1 MCAYSGSSGSA
12 GVSFHTFTRGSV
24 SLASCPQVYV
34 IVFWERELDNFELV
48 GMEGGSCVKISLI
61 LESPFS
67 TKCGRMHKNGKS
79 HKILINDN

>member
-34 IVFWERELDNFELV
+34 IVFWETELDNFALV
-48 GMEGGSCVKISLI
+48 GMEGSCV
-61 LESPFS
+61 
-67 TKCGRMHKNGKS
+67 
-79 HKILINDN
+79 

>member
-34 IVFWERELDNFELV
+34 IVFWERELDNFALV
-48 GMEGGSCVKISLI
+48 GMEGSCVKISLF

-67 TKCGRMHKNGKS
+67 TKCGRMHKKL
-79 HKILINDN
+79 KIS